1 MQRTKESSLTAASRA
16 NHNLKHC
23 QAHELRNNNLDT
35 KTCMKRVFL
44 TCFQFETWQPLCH
57 SNESHL
63 NSDENITHTSLHVI
77 CLSHPYFPILAV
89 FFCGWITA
97 DVWAR
102 TTIRT
107 EAAHPWLKKHHV
119 ACKALWK
126 TIIQPTSR
134 RNHKL
139 FIGWNET
146 CWYNIKKCQLS
157 AKSRWPI
164 RSLKNT
170 TKHKHQLLLPASD

>member
-1 MQRTKESSLTAASRA
+1 MHEKGFSYMLSVWNLTTTVSQQWITFEFWW
-16 NHNLKHC
+16 KHHSYITSC
-23 QAHELRNNNLDT
+23 HLFIAPIFPHFGSIFLWLNNCRCVSQNNNTDRS
-35 KTCMKRVFL
+35 CSSM
-44 TCFQFETWQPLCH
+44 
-57 SNESHL
+57 
-63 NSDENITHTSLHVI
+63 I
-77 CLSHPYFPILAV
+77 
-89 FFCGWITA
+89 
-97 DVWAR
+97 
-102 TTIRT
+102 
-107 EAAHPWLKKHHV
+107 KKHHV

-134 RNHKL
+134 KDHKL